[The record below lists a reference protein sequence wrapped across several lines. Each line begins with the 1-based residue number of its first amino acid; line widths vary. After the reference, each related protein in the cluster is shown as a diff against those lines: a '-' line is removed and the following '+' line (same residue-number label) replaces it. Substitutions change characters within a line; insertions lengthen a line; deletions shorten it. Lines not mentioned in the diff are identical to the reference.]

1 MSKSIGKRLRGDYTP
16 MPIENNF
23 NKNRRVNYFE
33 LFGKNE
39 QSYIEPTPVFGQRL
53 PPQYQQNQSYTP
65 EYYNSISNIHCTDP
79 RRYIIPNYRKDNW
92 VTDLRRLS
100 EAGHYFDDGFVNGGI
115 LAAEKLANVGT
126 GGIYGAAMD
135 IFGKKYSERNEQF
148 LQDAKKISVD
158 PLVKFFEHFW

>member
-1 MSKSIGKRLRGDYTP
+1 MSKSIGKLLGGNYQQTGYVNGQEQNYRAQHPEMFGKTQQSYFEP
-16 MPIENNF
+16 IPIE
-23 NKNRRVNYFE
+23 RQSLLPPYQQD
-33 LFGKNE
+33 
-39 QSYIEPTPVFGQRL
+39 QSYM
-53 PPQYQQNQSYTP
+53 P

-79 RRYIIPNYRKDNW
+79 RKYIIPNYRKDNW

-100 EAGHYFDDGFVNGGI
+100 EAGHYFDDGFINGSI

-135 IFGKKYSERNEQF
+135 ILGEKYSERNEQF

-158 PLVKFFEHFW
+158 PVVNFFEHFW